1 MVDLRELEMRDLE
14 GRVAQA
20 TAALSGRQDK
30 NKDAELELLRLQ
42 DENKKLIDENK
53 LMKNWLQTMIRLI
66 EQHDEASPISQADVD
81 GMSASTED
89 AAAAQPAG
97 PAEAPAATA
106 SPPSQPA
113 PKAETPS
120 QPQAQPAPPTSP
132 PAVEAAAPAPPMPPD
147 VPAGQPN
154 PSAPPA
160 TAEALPVTDPAPAPT
175 APVTADAPPPNP
187 APDAADANLVA
198 SMRSQH
204 QVDYSQ
210 VVEGEAETKSLL
222 GKIKM
227 RLNGPQTQNG

>member
-30 NKDAELELLRLQ
+30 NKDVELELLRLQ

-66 EQHDEASPISQADVD
+66 EQHDEDSPISQADVD
-81 GMSASTED
+81 MLSGGAGGAAD
-89 AAAAQPAG
+89 APPAG
-97 PAEAPAATA
+97 PETPAQAAGPESPPTPQAEAPNPPPTPATA
-106 SPPSQPA
+106 SVS
-113 PKAETPS
+113 
-120 QPQAQPAPPTSP
+120 
-132 PAVEAAAPAPPMPPD
+132 AAPADPPAPQMPPD
-147 VPAGQPN
+147 VPA
-154 PSAPPA
+154 SEPPA
-160 TAEALPVTDPAPAPT
+160 TVPAATAESLPVSDPAPTP
-175 APVTADAPPPNP
+175 APVPADTPVQNP

-204 QVDYSQ
+204 QVDYNQ
-210 VVEGEAETKSLL
+210 VVEDDGETKSLL

-227 RLNGPQTQNG
+227 RLNGPAAQNGG